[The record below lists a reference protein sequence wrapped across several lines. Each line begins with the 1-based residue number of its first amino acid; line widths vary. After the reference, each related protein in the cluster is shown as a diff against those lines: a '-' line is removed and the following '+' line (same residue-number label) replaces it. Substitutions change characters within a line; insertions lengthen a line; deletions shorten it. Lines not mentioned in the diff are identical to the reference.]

1 MITEEFYDMRAPR
14 RPGRWRLVGEPVRAL
29 VIITAAVFALGS
41 LLWTLM
47 TGFVDPQAALAFGV
61 LIALGELARI
71 TLPGNREVAPVAS
84 AGAIGYT
91 YLLTVGGD
99 DVHHSSWQVLAVVT
113 VGFALGE
120 LPHIAA
126 GRAPG
131 WSDLARRMMIIVVI
145 TLGFRPFAEDLAPR
159 SGPAEWWPALGLMAA
174 LVLVGWLTDAVIAA
188 TIRAERLRTRFAVA
202 FRDELVAHVALGMAI
217 GSSGILIALA
227 STITG
232 LSGLLV
238 FTAPLL
244 VTQVAFRRFAEVR
257 LTYLQT
263 VRALSRVTEVGGYVA
278 TGHSRRVARLA
289 KSIGC
294 ELGMRESE
302 LLELEYAALMHDIGQ
317 LSLRDPIAS
326 GATVFALPREQRR
339 IAELGSAVIRETGV
353 LDSVAE
359 VVRRQCEPYTGDGE
373 DGPPP
378 LGSRVIKVANA
389 VDDLVGE
396 SGDPERVQAV
406 LERLRMDGMGEYDP
420 KVVAAAARA
429 VERAAA
435 HL

>member
-1 MITEEFYDMRAPR
+1 MITEDFYRMRAPR
-14 RPGRWRLVGEPVRAL
+14 GAARRGYAGPARAL
-29 VIITAAVFALGS
+29 VVLVAAGFAGGS
-41 LLWTLM
+41 LLWTLV
-47 TGFVDPQAALAFGV
+47 TGFVEPEAALAFGV

-71 TLPGNREVAPVAS
+71 TLPGNREVAPIAS

-91 YLLTVGGD
+91 FLLTVGGD
-99 DVHHSSWQVLAVVT
+99 DVHHSGWQVLAVVT

-126 GRAPG
+126 GRTPE

-145 TLGFRPFAEDLAPR
+145 TLGFRPFAEDLSPGSDQA
-159 SGPAEWWPALGLMAA
+159 AWWPALGLMVAV
-174 LVLVGWLTDAVIAA
+174 VLAGWLTDGVIAA
-188 TIRAERLRTRFAVA
+188 AIRAERLRTRFTVA
-202 FRDELVAHVALGMAI
+202 LRDELRAHAGLGMAI

-232 LSGLLV
+232 LAGLLV

-278 TGHSRRVARLA
+278 TGHSRRVSRLA
-289 KSIGC
+289 KSVGC
-294 ELGMRESE
+294 ELGMRESD

-359 VVRRQCEPYTGDGE
+359 LVRRQCEPYAGDGE

-378 LGSRVIKVANA
+378 LGSRIIKVANA

-396 SGDPERVQAV
+396 SADPEREQAV
-406 LERLRMDGMGEYDP
+406 LERLRMDGAGEYDP
-420 KVVAAAARA
+420 EVVEAAARA
-429 VERAAA
+429 LERASA
-435 HL
+435 HW

>member
-1 MITEEFYDMRAPR
+1 MITEEFYTMRAPR
-14 RPGRWRLVGEPVRAL
+14 RAGAWRMLDEPVRVL
-29 VIITAAVFALGS
+29 VVAIAAAFAAGS
-41 LLWTLM
+41 LLWTLI
-47 TGFVDPQAALAFGV
+47 TGFVEGQTALAFGV

-91 YLLTVGGD
+91 FLLTLGGD
-99 DVHHSSWQVLAVVT
+99 TVHHSAWQVLAVVT

-126 GRAPG
+126 GRSPE
-131 WSDLARRMMIIVVI
+131 WSDVARRMLVIVAI
-145 TLGFRPFAEDLAPR
+145 TLAFRPFVDALSPG
-159 SGPAEWWPALGLMAA
+159 STHWQWWPALLLMAA
-174 LVLVGWLTDAVIAA
+174 LVLVGWLTDAVTAA
-188 TIRAERLRTRFAVA
+188 AVRAERLRTRITVA
-202 FRDELVAHVALGMAI
+202 FRDELRAHAGLGMAI
-217 GSSGILIALA
+217 GASGILIALA

-278 TGHSRRVARLA
+278 PGHSRRVSRLA
-289 KSIGC
+289 KSVGC
-294 ELGMRESE
+294 ELGMRESD

-317 LSLRDPIAS
+317 LSLRDPVAG

-359 VVRRQCEPYTGDGE
+359 LVRRQCEPSMGDGD

-389 VDDLVGE
+389 VDDLAGE
-396 SGDPERVQAV
+396 SADPERVQAV
-406 LERLRMDGMGEYDP
+406 LERLRMDGFGEYDP
-420 KVVAAAARA
+420 DVVEAAARA
-429 VERAAA
+429 IERAAA
-435 HL
+435 RW

>member
-1 MITEEFYDMRAPR
+1 MRAPR